1 MAKRTKFSK
10 FRELYN
16 VIEDLADTY
25 TYEGVVEILAE
36 YHDLKLTT
44 GTLTNY
50 LYRHRKELSV
60 ATNDSNSMARVN
72 HDINKQKSTNPQD
85 GDSEIDSQDDEEI
98 DYDALLEQFKNKHQ
112 TKSLLDK

>member
-36 YHDLKLTT
+36 HHDLKLTT

-60 ATNDSNSMARVN
+60 ATNDFNSVARVN
-72 HDINKQKSTNPQD
+72 YNTTEQKSINLQND
-85 GDSEIDSQDDEEI
+85 DSEIDSQDNEEI

>member
-36 YHDLKLTT
+36 HHDLKLTT

-50 LYRHRKELSV
+50 LYRYRKELSV
-60 ATNDSNSMARVN
+60 ATNDSNSVPEVN
-72 HDINKQKSTNPQD
+72 HDITEQKLINSQD
-85 GDSEIDSQDDEEI
+85 DGSEIDSQDDEEV
-98 DYDALLEQFKNKHQ
+98 DHDALLEHFKNKHK
-112 TKSLLDK
+112 TKSLFDR

>member
-1 MAKRTKFSK
+1 
-10 FRELYN
+10 
-16 VIEDLADTY
+16 
-25 TYEGVVEILAE
+25 
-36 YHDLKLTT
+36 
-44 GTLTNY
+44 
-50 LYRHRKELSV
+50 
-60 ATNDSNSMARVN
+60 MARVN